1 MFLRRKFCFIK
12 HPLSNVMRWL
22 VIFFLSILTKPTPL
36 CYASI
41 VSDII
46 LPSNS
51 PTEIEPTSEEEMESD
66 IWRDLLSF
74 FKRSGSPSFYLQL
87 YNLAV
92 FDPMGFKGWLA
103 SFLTLYSTDA
113 RSESEVTESDFFFKV
128 VRSWALNSIL
138 RFLLATFE
146 MCDSQL

>member
-1 MFLRRKFCFIK
+1 MFLRRKFRFIK
-12 HPLSNVMRWL
+12 LSNVMRWL
-22 VIFFLSILTKPTPL
+22 VIFFLSILTKPTVL
-36 CYASI
+36 ISI

-46 LPSNS
+46 LSSNS
-51 PTEIEPTSEEEMESD
+51 PMEIEPFSEEEMESD

-74 FKRSGSPSFYLQL
+74 VKRSGSPSFYLQL
-87 YNLAV
+87 YYLGA

-113 RSESEVTESDFFFKV
+113 RSESEVTEPDFFFKV

-146 MCDSQL
+146 TSDSQL